1 MAFRAIG
8 GGHSTASKFF
18 SSLAWR
24 RTTKT
29 PGRIIQKKIEE
40 EAKLLLEKE
49 LNRASRGVKEW
60 KFSNGELNCSLA
72 CRESLFLLHV
82 TCQSPIVREN

>member
-1 MAFRAIG
+1 MVDIRRLQNFLV
-8 GGHSTASKFF
+8 
-18 SSLAWR
+18 SLAWR
-24 RTTKT
+24 RSTNHT
-29 PGRIIQKKIEE
+29 KKIEG

-72 CRESLFLLHV
+72 CRESLFLLQV